1 MAYVILESIVICI
14 IFTILIIVSYKKNP
28 LSGLHNLPIEIQE
41 RVQKLQEYKDIKP
54 EKVLSTK
61 ERIIKKIPAIL
72 ILLIFFAIIVYFDGA
87 RDFKNGFI
95 YSFTIWIIIKLYVV
109 FILDCLWYAH
119 SPNYWIKGT
128 EDLEKEYKN
137 YKFYLSSIPRSLIV
151 GAIVSIIIGIILQVV
166 S

>member
-61 ERIIKKIPAIL
+61 ERIIKKFQL
-72 ILLIFFAIIVYFDGA
+72 F
-87 RDFKNGFI
+87 
-95 YSFTIWIIIKLYVV
+95 
-109 FILDCLWYAH
+109 
-119 SPNYWIKGT
+119 
-128 EDLEKEYKN
+128 
-137 YKFYLSSIPRSLIV
+137 
-151 GAIVSIIIGIILQVV
+151 
-166 S
+166 

>member
-61 ERIIKKIPAIL
+61 ERIIKK
-72 ILLIFFAIIVYFDGA
+72 F
-87 RDFKNGFI
+87 
-95 YSFTIWIIIKLYVV
+95 
-109 FILDCLWYAH
+109 
-119 SPNYWIKGT
+119 
-128 EDLEKEYKN
+128 
-137 YKFYLSSIPRSLIV
+137 
-151 GAIVSIIIGIILQVV
+151 
-166 S
+166 